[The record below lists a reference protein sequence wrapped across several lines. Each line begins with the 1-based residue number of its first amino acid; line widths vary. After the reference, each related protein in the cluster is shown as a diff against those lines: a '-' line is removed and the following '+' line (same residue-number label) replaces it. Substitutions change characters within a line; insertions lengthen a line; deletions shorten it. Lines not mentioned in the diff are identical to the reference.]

1 MKFGILLPTREVVLS
16 GRSDPA
22 SIYDL
27 ADRTEALGFHSVW
40 VGDSVVAKPRLD
52 ALTTLAAV
60 GARTKRI
67 RLGTAVYLAALRNPV
82 LVAHM
87 VATVDWLSRGRLDLG
102 IGYAR
107 PNDPV
112 QEKEYRVLGH
122 DPAKRIKMSEELVQ
136 VMRKLW
142 RENDVSFAGAFSNFE
157 NITVEPKPSQPGG
170 VPIWLASNNIEP
182 GLKRVARLGDGWLN
196 NITDPKVYAECLAE
210 IRAYAAAAQRN
221 PDEIEPGLY
230 FTLAAGGRDAIEEGE
245 KFLSQYYNRPYEAVA
260 GAMVCVMGSWEQV
273 LDRIQAYCE
282 AGART
287 IVLRFAGS
295 DQIAYLESCAE
306 QLERRGF
313 LSRQVSGIE
322 FSASSPM
329 IRGS

>member
-1 MKFGILLPTREVVLS
+1 MNESQTKFGILLPSREVILS
-16 GRSDPA
+16 GRADPS

-87 VATVDWLSRGRLDLG
+87 VGTVDWLSRGRVDLG

-112 QEKEYRVLGH
+112 QEHEYKVLGH
-122 DPAKRIKMSEELVQ
+122 DPAKRIKMSEELVRII
-136 VMRKLW
+136 RKLW
-142 RENDVSFAGAFSNFE
+142 HENDVSFAGNFSSFE
-157 NITVEPKPSQPGG
+157 HVTVEPKPIQPGG

-182 GLKRVARLGDGWLN
+182 GLKRVAHMADGWLN
-196 NITDPKVYAECLAE
+196 NITDAKVYQECLGK
-210 IRAYAAAAQRN
+210 IRAYAAEAGRDPQA
-221 PDEIEPGLY
+221 IEPGLY
-230 FTLAAGGRDAIEEGE
+230 FPLAAGDDGAIREGQH
-245 KFLSQYYNRPYEAVA
+245 FLSQYYNRPYEAVA
-260 GAMVCVMGSWEQV
+260 KAMLCVMGSWDQV
-273 LDRIQAYCE
+273 MDRIQAYIE

-287 IVLRFAGS
+287 LVLRFATN
-295 DQIAYLESCAE
+295 DQTRHLEACAE
-306 QLERRGF
+306 NLARRG
-313 LSRQVSGIE
+313 LYTATITK
-322 FSASSPM
+322 
-329 IRGS
+329 

>member
-1 MKFGILLPTREVVLS
+1 MTIKFGILLPTREVVLS
-16 GRSDPA
+16 GRQEPS

-40 VGDSVVAKPRLD
+40 VGDSVMAKPRLD

-82 LVAHM
+82 VVAHT
-87 VATVDWLSRGRLDLG
+87 VGTVDWLSRGRVDLG

-112 QEKEYRVLGH
+112 QEHEYQVLGH

-136 VMRKLW
+136 VVRKLW
-142 RENDVSFAGAFSNFE
+142 RENDVSFSGSFSRFE
-157 NITVEPKPSQPGG
+157 HVTVEPKPVQPGG

-182 GLKRVARLGDGWLN
+182 GLKRVARMADGWLN
-196 NITDPKVYAECLAE
+196 NITDPKVYKECLE
-210 IRAYAAAAQRN
+210 KIRAYAAEAGRDPQA
-221 PDEIEPGLY
+221 IAPGIY
-230 FTLAAGGRDAIEEGE
+230 FTLAAGGKAAIEEGQT
-245 KFLSQYYNRPYEAVA
+245 FLSQYYNRPYEAVA
-260 GAMVCVMGSWEQV
+260 KAMVCVMGSWQQV
-273 LDRIQAYCE
+273 MDQIEAYTE

-287 IVLRFAGS
+287 FVLRFATS
-295 DQIAYLESCAE
+295 DQIKYLEDCAE
-306 QLERRGF
+306 HLAHRGF
-313 LSRQVSGIE
+313 VL
-322 FSASSPM
+322 AA
-329 IRGS
+329 

>member
-1 MKFGILLPTREVVLS
+1 MNMATQTKFGILLPTREVILS
-16 GRSDPA
+16 GRAEPS

-60 GARTKRI
+60 GARTHRI

-87 VATVDWLSRGRLDLG
+87 VGTVDWLSGGRVDLG
-102 IGYAR
+102 IGYSR

-112 QEKEYRVLGH
+112 QEHEYKVLGH

-136 VMRKLW
+136 ILRKLW
-142 RENDVSFAGAFSNFE
+142 RENDVSFAGNFSNFE
-157 NITVEPKPSQPGG
+157 HVTVEPKPVQPGG

-182 GLKRVARLGDGWLN
+182 GLKRVARMADGWLN
-196 NITDPKVYAECLAE
+196 NITDPKTYKECLE
-210 IRAYAAAAQRN
+210 KIRAYALQAGRDPQA
-221 PDEIEPGLY
+221 IEPAIY
-230 FTLAAGGRDAIEEGE
+230 FTLAAGDQNAMREGQS
-245 KFLSQYYNRPYEAVA
+245 FLSQYYNRPYEAVA
-260 GAMVCVMGSWEQV
+260 NAMLCVMGSWDQV
-273 LDRIQAYCE
+273 MDQIQAYTE

-287 IVLRFAGS
+287 LVLRFATS
-295 DQIAYLESCAE
+295 DQIKHLEGCAE
-306 QLERRGF
+306 NLARRGF
-313 LSRQVSGIE
+313 QL
-322 FSASSPM
+322 AP
-329 IRGS
+329 